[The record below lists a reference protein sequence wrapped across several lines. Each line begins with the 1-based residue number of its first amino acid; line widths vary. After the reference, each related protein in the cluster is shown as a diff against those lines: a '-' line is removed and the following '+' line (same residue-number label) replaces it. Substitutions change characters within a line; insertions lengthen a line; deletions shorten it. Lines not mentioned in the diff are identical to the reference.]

1 MVYAIVGGVSDSV
14 SVALLQRLAALET
27 GLAERDAR
35 IEVLTRRVA
44 ELEALLRKDSRTS
57 SKPPSSDGL
66 RKPPPKSR
74 RESSGRPAGKQPGE
88 PGKTLRQVEVPDRVI
103 THRPADCGGCG
114 ASLRRAPVTSV
125 EKRQIFDLP
134 DPRLHI
140 TEHRLQHRRCR
151 CGTTTMADVPAGVN
165 APTQYGPRVRAIGAY
180 LVGYQH
186 LPYQRACETLSDLLG
201 VHLSAGTL
209 SSIVERTR
217 DSLDEF
223 LRIVTGRIADADV
236 ACFDETGLRVAG
248 ALAWVHAAV
257 TDTLAVFTVHTS
269 RGHDGMIAAGIL
281 PTFTGTAV
289 HDGFTAYRAYG
300 TLHQLC
306 NAHHLRELAAI
317 LDADPDQTWAA
328 DLSKL
333 LLELNDITHAARHTG
348 TGTGTGAIEAGPQAD
363 YRRRYDTIITR
374 GQAANPPPEGRG
386 ARTPAVKLLNRLA
399 THAGDVLR
407 FLGDLRIPFDNN
419 LAEREI
425 RMVKLRQKISGGL
438 RTWTGAHTFC
448 AIRSYLTT
456 TRKNGITAL
465 EALTQLHNGNTWLPG
480 TS

>member
-1 MVYAIVGGVSDSV
+1 VVYAIVGGVSDSV

-27 GLAERDAR
+27 HLAERDAR
-35 IEVLTRRVA
+35 IEMLTRRVA

-66 RKPPPKSR
+66 RKAPPKSR
-74 RESSGRPAGKQPGE
+74 REVSGRPAGKQPGE
-88 PGKTLRQVEVPDRVI
+88 PGKTLRQVEDPDRVRI
-103 THRPADCGGCG
+103 HRPADCDGCG
-114 ASLRRAPVTSV
+114 RSLRHAPITSI
-125 EKRQIFDLP
+125 EKRQVFDLP

-140 TEHRLQHRRCR
+140 TEHHLQHRRCR
-151 CGTTTMADVPAGVN
+151 CGTTTMADVPDGVN

-186 LPYQRACETLSDLLG
+186 LPYLRACETLSDLLG
-201 VHLSAGTL
+201 AHLTAGTL
-209 SSIVERTR
+209 TSIVERTR
-217 DSLDEF
+217 DGLHDFLD
-223 LRIVTGRIADADV
+223 IVTGRIADADV
-236 ACFDETGLRVAG
+236 AQFDETGLRVDG
-248 ALAWVHAAV
+248 TLAWVHAAV
-257 TDTLAVFTVHTS
+257 TDTLAVFTVHTN
-269 RGHDGMIAAGIL
+269 RGHDGMTAAGIL
-281 PTFTGTAV
+281 PAFTGTAV
-289 HDGFTAYRAYG
+289 HDGFTPYRAYG

-317 LDADPDQTWAA
+317 VEADPDQTWAD

-333 LLELNDITHAARHTG
+333 LRELNDITRTARHTG
-348 TGTGTGAIEAGPQAD
+348 AD
-363 YRRRYDTIITR
+363 TLDPDLQTAYRTRYDTIITA
-374 GQAANPPPEGRG
+374 GQAANPPPEGHR
-386 ARTPAVKLLNRLA
+386 ARTPAVRLLARLA

-407 FLGDLRIPFDNN
+407 FLSDLRVPFDNN
-419 LAEREI
+419 LAERDI

-465 EALTQLHNGNTWLPG
+465 EALTQLHNGNTWLPT